1 MKHPQNGALKKTA
14 IAGWLALALA
24 LTACGDKPAQPPANA
39 GAMPPP
45 EVGYLEIKPTSI
57 ALVSELPG
65 RLQAWRSAEVRARTA
80 GIVQQRVFTEGSE
93 VKAGAVLYRLD
104 NGPLQAARNSAQA
117 GLAKAEASAIVAQAR
132 LTRYQPLLAANAVS
146 KQQYDEAL
154 ATERQARAEIAAA
167 KAALDSAT
175 LNLAYATVSAPI
187 GGRIGRA
194 LVSEGALV
202 GQGDATP
209 MALLQQIDPIYVN
222 FTQSSA
228 DILKLR
234 RALASGQLGQLAQ
247 SKASARLL
255 LEDGSEYP
263 LPGKLL
269 FSDLSVD
276 PGTGAVT
283 LRAEFPN
290 PERVLLPGM
299 YVRIRLEQAVRGN
312 SITVP
317 QQALTRSAQGASV
330 LTIGADGKVA
340 PRTVKAETAQGDQ
353 WIISEGLQ
361 AGDKVIVE
369 GLLKAKPGTLVKA
382 VEYKKASAAAGAPAS
397 ASAAASAASK

>member
-1 MKHPQNGALKKTA
+1 MPIQKTKKCPRSDLFPHRMA
-14 IAGWLALALA
+14 AVLSVLALA
-24 LTACGDKPAQPPANA
+24 ACGDKPAQAPANA

-45 EVGYLEIKPTSI
+45 EVGYVEIRPASI

-93 VKAGAVLYRLD
+93 IKAGDVLYRLD
-104 NGPLQAARNSAQA
+104 NGPLKAAQNNAQA
-117 GLAKAEASAIVAQAR
+117 GLAKAEAGAMVAQAR
-132 LTRYQPLLAANAVS
+132 LARYQPLLAANAVS

-154 ATERQARAEIAAA
+154 AAERQARAEIAAA
-167 KAALDSAT
+167 RAALDSAT

-202 GQGDATP
+202 DKGDAAP
-209 MALLQQIDPIYVN
+209 MALIQQIDPIYAN

-228 DILKLR
+228 DALKLR
-234 RALASGQLGQLAQ
+234 RALQSGKLGQPDRSRAR
-247 SKASARLL
+247 ARLV

-276 PGTGAVT
+276 PGTGAIT

-290 PERVLLPGM
+290 PERLLLPGM
-299 YVRIRLEQAVRGN
+299 YVRIRLEQAVRGD

-317 QQALTRSAQGASV
+317 QQALSRTAQGASV
-330 LTIGADGKVA
+330 MTIGADGKVA
-340 PRTVKAETAQGDQ
+340 PRPVKAEAAQGDQ
-353 WIISEGLQ
+353 WIVSEGLQ

-369 GLLKAKPGTLVKA
+369 GLMKARPGTLVKA
-382 VEYKKASAAAGAPAS
+382 VEYRKTPS
-397 ASAAASAASK
+397 ASSAGK